1 MEATIDS
8 VKREARTN
16 TLRGRRITSTS
27 DDIRATCIVVFRAT
41 IIVLSVE
48 IFSPSLH
55 RCSLDICCSL
65 ATSGKTQKK
74 LPKEPQ

>member
-8 VKREARTN
+8 VKREAKTN
-16 TLRGRRITSTS
+16 TLRGRRIASTS

-41 IIVLSVE
+41 IIVLSVGKV
-48 IFSPSLH
+48 FPSLNLLLVLTQ
-55 RCSLDICCSL
+55 R
-65 ATSGKTQKK
+65 ATDGKTEKL